1 MLKRVSGC
9 WLVYVDVGSLGKER
23 GAPKDALSYLNYPTS
38 TSTDQLPHTPVH
50 A

>member
-1 MLKRVSGC
+1 MVGA
-9 WLVYVDVGSLGKER
+9 VDVGGLGRKER
-23 GAPKDALSYLNYPTS
+23 FKVLLSLPKLPTS